1 MLRFVVVLVVLL
13 THRKLI
19 SQVFEIILAGNM
31 PLISTRTMFNPVLR
45 QTFRQVISTKQLPK
59 CQHRYQLNS
68 QLFLPIV
75 TSQRF
80 YADKQ
85 VYSRD
90 KPHCNVG
97 TIGHV
102 DHGKT
107 TLTAAITKVLSEKE
121 LATAKGYSEIDN
133 APEEKARGITINVA
147 HIEYQTENRHY
158 GHTDCP
164 GHADYIKNMITG
176 TAQMDG
182 AILVV
187 AATDG
192 TMPQTREHLLLA
204 KQIGIQHIV
213 VFINKVDAADSEM
226 VELVEMEVR
235 ELFSEMGYDG
245 DNIPVVKGSALC
257 ALEGKNP
264 EIGAQTIL
272 QLLQEVDKYIPTPQ
286 RDLDKPFLLP
296 VENVYSIP
304 GRGTVVTGRLERGIL
319 KKGMECQ
326 LIGYNKVLKSTVTGV
341 EMFHKILEEAQAGDQ
356 LGALVRGLKR
366 DEIKRGMVM
375 CKPGT
380 MKAHDHVEAQ
390 VYILSKEEGGRKK
403 PISNLIQFQMFCKT
417 WDVAAQC
424 TIVGKDLA
432 MPGEDCTFA
441 LKLIRPMVL
450 EKGLRFTLRDGMTTL
465 GTGVITKT
473 LKSLTEA
480 ERMDLL
486 EGKKALEKKQKQKQ

>member
-1 MLRFVVVLVVLL
+1 M
-13 THRKLI
+13 
-19 SQVFEIILAGNM
+19 A
-31 PLISTRTMFNPVLR
+31 LISTRAIFSPVLR
-45 QTFRQVISTKQLPK
+45 HTLKQIIFTKQLPK
-59 CQHRYQLNS
+59 CQRRYQLGS
-68 QLFLPIV
+68 RLFLPTV
-75 TSQRF
+75 SSQRF
-80 YADKQ
+80 YAEKK
-85 VYSRD
+85 VFSRD

-121 LATAKGYSEIDN
+121 LATAKGYNEIDN

-204 KQIGIQHIV
+204 KQIGIDHIV

-226 VELVEMEVR
+226 VELVEMEIR
-235 ELFSEMGYDG
+235 ELLSEMGYNG
-245 DNIPVVKGSALC
+245 DDVPIVKGSALC

-264 EIGAQTIL
+264 EIGAEAIMK
-272 QLLQEVDKYIPTPQ
+272 LLEEVDKHIPQPQ
-286 RDLDKPFLLP
+286 RELDKPFLLP

-304 GRGTVVTGRLERGIL
+304 GRGTVVTGRLERGKL
-319 KKGMECQ
+319 KKGTECEF
-326 LIGYNKVLKSTVTGV
+326 IGYNKVFKSTVTGI
-341 EMFHKILEEAQAGDQ
+341 EMFHQILEEAHAGDQ
-356 LGALVRGLKR
+356 LGALVRGVKR
-366 DEIKRGMVM
+366 DDVRRGMIM

-380 MKAHDHVEAQ
+380 MKAYDNIEAQ
-390 VYILSKEEGGRKK
+390 VYMLTKEEGGRKK
-403 PISNLIQFQMFCKT
+403 PIANLIQLQMFCKT

-424 TIVGKDLA
+424 TVVGKDLA
-432 MPGEDCTFA
+432 MPGEDSKLV

-450 EKGLRFTLRDGMTTL
+450 EKGQRFTLRDGSVTL
-465 GTGVITKT
+465 GTGVVTNTMKR
-473 LKSLTEA
+473 LTET
-480 ERMDLL
+480 ERVSLL
-486 EGKKALEKKQKQKQ
+486 EGKKATMKKEKQQQKQ

>member
-1 MLRFVVVLVVLL
+1 M
-13 THRKLI
+13 
-19 SQVFEIILAGNM
+19 A
-31 PLISTRTMFNPVLR
+31 LISTRAIFNPVLR
-45 QTFRQVISTKQLPK
+45 QFLRQIIFTKQLPK
-59 CQHRYQLNS
+59 CQRRHQLNS
-68 QLFLPIV
+68 RLFLPTV

-80 YADKQ
+80 YAEKK
-85 VYSRD
+85 VFSRD

-192 TMPQTREHLLLA
+192 TMPQTREHLILA
-204 KQIGIQHIV
+204 KQIGIQHII

-226 VELVEMEVR
+226 VELVEMEIR
-235 ELFSEMGYDG
+235 ELLSEMGYDG
-245 DNIPVVKGSALC
+245 DNVPIVKGSALC

-264 EIGAQTIL
+264 EIGAQAIL
-272 QLLQEVDKYIPTPQ
+272 QLLEVVDKYIPTPE
-286 RDLDKPFLLP
+286 RELDKPFLLP

-304 GRGTVVTGRLERGIL
+304 GRGTVVTGRLERGKL
-319 KKGMECQ
+319 KKGTECQ
-326 LIGYNKVLKSTVTGV
+326 FIGYNKVLKSTVTGI
-341 EMFHKILEEAQAGDQ
+341 EMFHQILDEAHAGDQ

-366 DEIKRGMVM
+366 DEVRRGMVM
-375 CKPGT
+375 CKPGS
-380 MKAHDHVEAQ
+380 MKAHDHIEAQ

-403 PISNLIQFQMFCKT
+403 PVANLIQLQMFCKT
-417 WDVAAQC
+417 WDIAVQC
-424 TIVGKDLA
+424 TVSGKDLA
-432 MPGEDCTFA
+432 MPGEDSTLI

-450 EKGLRFTLRDGMTTL
+450 EKGQRFTLRDGVVTL
-465 GTGVITKT
+465 GTGVVTNT
-473 LKSLTEA
+473 LKPLTET
-480 ERMDLL
+480 ERVSLL
-486 EGKKALEKKQKQKQ
+486 EGKKAAQKKQEKEQQKQ